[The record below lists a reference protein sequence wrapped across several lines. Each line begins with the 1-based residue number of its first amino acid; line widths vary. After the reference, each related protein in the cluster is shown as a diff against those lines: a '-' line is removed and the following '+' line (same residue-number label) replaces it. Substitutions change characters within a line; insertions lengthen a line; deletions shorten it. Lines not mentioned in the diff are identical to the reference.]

1 MNQDHYASDQLNY
14 NASDSHK
21 ASIASNP
28 MKIVLMVYDGGINF
42 LEKAIEY
49 SENGD
54 IKNKNIYTDKVID
67 IVIELNNSL
76 NIEAGSDTA
85 VILRKLYDFM
95 YRHLST
101 AKLNNEAKELKE
113 VLRIFVNLK
122 EGWKHVAGSLK
133 NSDGDTTISH

>member
-1 MNQDHYASDQLNY
+1 MNQDYYASDRLNS

-21 ASIASNP
+21 TSIASNP

-42 LEKAIEY
+42 LKKAIEY

-76 NIEAGSDTA
+76 NIEASSDTA
-85 VILRKLYDFM
+85 VVLRKLYDFIC
-95 YRHLST
+95 RHLST
-101 AKLNNEAKELKE
+101 AKLNKGTKELKE
-113 VLRIFVNLK
+113 VLRIFINLQ
-122 EGWKHVAGSLK
+122 EGWQHAAESMQ
-133 NSDGDTTISH
+133 NSDVNRSISH